1 MNWCM
6 LIPLIVGLLSA
17 LFGYLLGRLF
27 NKQNDCKN
35 CDDYKLQIKRLEA
48 ELKACKNKKTSTDAS
63 FKRVDSTKSLF
74 NAALAK
80 SVFGRPI
87 KENDLTVL
95 FDVNLIDKQLYRGTI
110 SFSGPPIPILVNQ
123 SGHML

>member
-63 FKRVDSTKSLF
+63 FIAFSL
-74 NAALAK
+74 
-80 SVFGRPI
+80 
-87 KENDLTVL
+87 
-95 FDVNLIDKQLYRGTI
+95 
-110 SFSGPPIPILVNQ
+110 
-123 SGHML
+123 